1 LKVKTGVGMGKS
13 EKKAIVIGAGV
24 SGLAMGIRLAKKG
37 YSVQIWEQNAFVGG
51 KLSEHWEQ
59 GYRFDAGPSLFTLPE
74 LLKEVL
80 ELADQ
85 SALMPELIRLDPICR
100 YFWNDGTRFDAPA
113 NPESFAAQA
122 AETFQVNE
130 GAVRAQ
136 LNRSSEIY
144 GISAPVFLYRSMHR
158 FSTYLNRDFLKGILK
173 IQRLDVFKTLHHVHE
188 DRLKSPKLVQLFD
201 RYATYNGS
209 NPYKAPATL
218 QAIPSLEYF
227 KGAWFPKD
235 GMIAISKAL
244 EQAAVRLGVQI
255 ILNRSATRIQHKKNQ
270 VCAVDWVGGTASAQ
284 VVVSAIDVQR
294 FYPLLNPAVELPQ
307 RIKAAERSTSALVFN
322 WGMKSKYPELDV
334 HNIFFADNYRAEF
347 ESLSIPGNDISED
360 PTIYLF
366 ISSKHIPADAPQGG
380 ENWFTMV
387 NAPGIGALTKS
398 QIDHARLVIANKLS
412 KILGKSVLND
422 VQAEWILQP
431 ADIARRT
438 GSPDGALYGPSS
450 NSTLSAFNRH
460 SNASASIKGLYFT
473 GGSVH
478 PGGGIPLCLLS
489 ARIASDQIQAVQ

>member
-1 LKVKTGVGMGKS
+1 MSLDINKNS
-13 EKKAIVIGAGV
+13 AIVVGAGV

-37 YSVQIWEQNAFVGG
+37 YSVQIWEQNSFVGG

-74 LLKEVL
+74 LLEELL
-80 ELADQ
+80 ELAGHSD
-85 SALMPELIRLDPICR
+85 LMPELIRLDPVCR

-113 NPESFAAQA
+113 NPESFAEQA
-122 AETFQVNE
+122 AKTFQVHKN
-130 GAVRAQ
+130 AVRQQ
-136 LNRSSEIY
+136 LSRSNEIY

-158 FSTYLNRDFLKGILK
+158 LSTYLNTDFLKGMLK
-173 IQRLDVFKTLHHVHE
+173 IHRLDVLKTLHAVHRS
-188 DRLKSPKLVQLFD
+188 RLKNPKLVQLFD

-227 KGAWFPKD
+227 KGAWLPKE
-235 GMIAISKAL
+235 GMIAITKAL
-244 EQAAVRLGVQI
+244 EESAIRLGVKI
-255 ILNRSATRIQHKKNQ
+255 ELNRSATAIYHNQ
-270 VCAVDWVGGTASAQ
+270 GKANAVEWSGGTERAGI
-284 VVVSAIDVQR
+284 VVSAIDVQR
-294 FYPLLNPAVELPQ
+294 FYPLLNPALELPE

-322 WGMKSKYPELDV
+322 WGMSAQFPELDV
-334 HNIFFADNYRAEF
+334 HNIFFADDYQAEF
-347 ESLSIPGNDISED
+347 KALSIPGNGITPD

-366 ISSKHIPADAPQGG
+366 ISSKRIPGDAPQQS

-387 NAPGIGALTKS
+387 NAPGIGTLTQE
-398 QIDHARLVIANKLS
+398 QIDQAREHIRQKLS
-412 KILGKSVLND
+412 RILGKDVLEH

-450 NSTLSAFNRH
+450 NSTWSAFNRH
-460 SNASASIKGLYFT
+460 ANESASINGLYFT

-489 ARIASDQIQAVQ
+489 AKIACSQIPSAS

>member
-1 LKVKTGVGMGKS
+1 MGKT

-37 YSVQIWEQNAFVGG
+37 YSVQIWEQNSFVGG

-74 LLKEVL
+74 LLKELL
-80 ELADQ
+80 ELAGQ
-85 SALMPELIRLDPICR
+85 RELMPEIIRLDPICR

-113 NPESFAAQA
+113 NPDSFAEEA
-122 AETFQVNE
+122 ARTFQVK
-130 GAVRAQ
+130 AAKVRAQ
-136 LNRSSEIY
+136 LNRSNEIY
-144 GISAPVFLYRSMHR
+144 GIAAPVFLHRSMHR
-158 FSTYLNRDFLKGILK
+158 ISTYFNADFLKGLLK
-173 IQRLDVFKTLHHVHE
+173 IQRLDVLKTMHQVHRK
-188 DRLKSPKLVQLFD
+188 RLKSAKLVQLFD

-227 KGAWFPKD
+227 KGAWLPKE
-235 GMIAISKAL
+235 GMIAITRVL
-244 EQAAVRLGVQI
+244 EQAALQMGVKI
-255 ILNRSATRIQHKKNQ
+255 ILNRSATCIHHENKRI
-270 VCAVDWVGGTASAQ
+270 CRVDWSGGTESVQ
-284 VVVSAIDVQR
+284 LLVSAIDVQR
-294 FYPLLNPAVELPQ
+294 FYPLLRPAVALPE

-322 WGMKSKYPELDV
+322 WGMKSGYPELDV
-334 HNIFFADNYRAEF
+334 HNIFFTDDYRAEF
-347 ESLSIPGNDISED
+347 QSLSIPGNGIAKD
-360 PTIYLF
+360 PTVYLY
-366 ISSKHIPADAPQGG
+366 ISSKQVPSDAPLGG

-387 NAPGIGALTKS
+387 NAPGIGALTAE
-398 QIDHARLVIANKLS
+398 QIDQARSYIGTKLS
-412 KILGKSVLND
+412 AVLGKDVLKD
-422 VQAEWILQP
+422 VQAEWVLQP
-431 ADIARRT
+431 ADIASRT

-460 SNASASIKGLYFT
+460 SNVSAIIKGLYFT

-489 ARIASDQIQAVQ
+489 AKIASDQIPEAI